1 MYEDLVEQRFEKVHI
16 DYFLRWD
23 ELWFAEVN
31 FKGKPVRFDV
41 FRVLLQ
47 LSHWFRCEL
56 QEKCVVM
63 RMRVVF
69 NFDSFEGLFEFSNV
83 PFS

>member
-47 LSHWFRCEL
+47 LSH
-56 QEKCVVM
+56 
-63 RMRVVF
+63 
-69 NFDSFEGLFEFSNV
+69 
-83 PFS
+83 